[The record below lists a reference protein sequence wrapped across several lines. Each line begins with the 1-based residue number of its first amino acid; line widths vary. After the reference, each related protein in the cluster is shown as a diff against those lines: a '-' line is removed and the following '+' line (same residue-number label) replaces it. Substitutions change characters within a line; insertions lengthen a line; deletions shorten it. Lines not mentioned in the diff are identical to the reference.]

1 MNGYDRYLQQLE
13 TKESRGDKLSFSS
26 AKKSAA
32 AKSAAKA
39 HAQAISKLNK
49 ETRPR
54 KKNRVPV
61 LSIVLSLLGLVSAY
75 WGYENHEKLEKVM
88 DSVEVSFMTR
98 SAASETAAPAKAKSE
113 GEAATAATNKEDKK
127 SEEVTQ
133 DKVNND
139 EVVDFN
145 YIKDFQERKKQLDMR
160 EEELKK
166 LEAEMMVQKESV
178 DKKLEEVEN
187 IRKQISQQL
196 EERVKADEQKID
208 TLVQVYSQMKPQQAA
223 KVFETIDEDL
233 AVEVLTKMKKKS
245 AADILNLLKADRAQS
260 LSEKYAGYKRKPAAA
275 SMANSAAPK
284 NDDLKK
290 EQKNEVKP

>member
-13 TKESRGDKLSFSS
+13 QKENRGDKLSFSAS
-26 AKKSAA
+26 KKQVKTRNSSHQQQAVMNKFAKENRLK
-32 AKSAAKA
+32 KKRKA
-39 HAQAISKLNK
+39 
-49 ETRPR
+49 
-54 KKNRVPV
+54 PV
-61 LSIVLSLLGLVSAY
+61 LSVILSIVGFSFAY
-75 WGYENHEKLEKVM
+75 WGYENHEKLEKWI
-88 DSVEVSFMTR
+88 DSVEVSFMTSTVAAE
-98 SAASETAAPAKAKSE
+98 SAVPTAAKATEASAKPTESKTDEALETKS
-113 GEAATAATNKEDKK
+113 
-127 SEEVTQ
+127 VT
-133 DKVNND
+133 D

-145 YIKDFQERKKQLDMR
+145 FIKDFQERKKQLDLR

-166 LEAEMMVQKESV
+166 LEAEMLVQKESI

-233 AVEVLTKMKKKS
+233 AVEVLTKMKKKN

-260 LSEKYAGYKRKPAAA
+260 LSEKYAGYKRKPA
-275 SMANSAAPK
+275 SGQMPNNTLK
-284 NDDLKK
+284 NDDFKK
-290 EQKNEVKP
+290 EQSDEIKP